1 MAYYSARKSGPSEIQ
16 QGLLRVSNFN
26 KSINRHHHTKDNVEM
41 GRSTKYDAFKVNRE
55 QAMSLE
61 IRCKNP

>member
-1 MAYYSARKSGPSEIQ
+1 M
-16 QGLLRVSNFN
+16 
-26 KSINRHHHTKDNVEM
+26 KDNVEM

-61 IRCKNP
+61 IRCKILTNVSSFETAS